1 MVGIWD
7 VVSLVTALVVEGSGP
22 LKNWRILT
30 LTKYGSLGA
39 SSRMRSLQYLPWFD
53 AYGLKSSVQT
63 MLNDHQ
69 LADRYQS
76 GHYDVVDLLFAY
88 GARIKALMSRR
99 YFDVVWIEKEALQ
112 WLPLWI
118 ELALLR
124 GTPFVLDYDDA
135 VFHNYDKHRFAF
147 VRFLYGRRLD
157 GLMAKAALVVAGN
170 SYLAQRALLAGARR
184 VEIIPTVIDLNRYT
198 LTKTRK
204 ASAIDNMTRIVW
216 IGSPATVHYLDQV
229 AEALRLLAKRHTFV
243 LRVIGGGQVDM
254 PGVPVEFVQWAENS
268 EVDNISCCDV
278 GIMPLQDTLWE
289 RGKCGYKLIQ
299 YMACALPVVASPI
312 GVNTEIVTEGEN
324 GYLAKT
330 TAEWVVALD
339 ALLSD
344 EALRRQMGN
353 AGRATVEDRYCIQKT
368 GPRMAELLKE
378 AAQGV

>member
-1 MVGIWD
+1 
-7 VVSLVTALVVEGSGP
+7 VE
-22 LKNWRILT
+22 
-30 LTKYGSLGA
+30 
-39 SSRMRSLQYLPWFD
+39 
-53 AYGLKSSVQT
+53 
-63 MLNDHQ
+63 
-69 LADRYQS
+69 
-76 GHYDVVDLLFAY
+76 
-88 GARIKALMSRR
+88 
-99 YFDVVWIEKEALQ
+99 
-112 WLPLWI
+112 
-118 ELALLR
+118 
-124 GTPFVLDYDDA
+124 
-135 VFHNYDKHRFAF
+135 
-147 VRFLYGRRLD
+147 
-157 GLMAKAALVVAGN
+157 VVARV
-170 SYLAQRALLAGARR
+170 RAG
-184 VEIIPTVIDLNRYT
+184 
-198 LTKTRK
+198 
-204 ASAIDNMTRIVW
+204 
-216 IGSPATVHYLDQV
+216 
-229 AEALRLLAKRHTFV
+229 
-243 LRVIGGGQVDM
+243 IGGGQVDM

-312 GVNTEIVTEGEN
+312 GVNTEIVTEGEH